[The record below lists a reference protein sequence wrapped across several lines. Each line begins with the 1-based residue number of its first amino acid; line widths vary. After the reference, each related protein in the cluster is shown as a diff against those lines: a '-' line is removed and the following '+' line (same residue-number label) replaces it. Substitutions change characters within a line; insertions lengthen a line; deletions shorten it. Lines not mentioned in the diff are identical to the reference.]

1 MTNQIALGLGALILL
16 FFGVDYL
23 VYQWDLTVFL
33 GRKLVELIE
42 WMAFWR

>member
-16 FFGVDYL
+16 GLGADYMFFGMENSL
-23 VYQWDLTVFL
+23 FL
-33 GRKLVELIE
+33 ARKLVDMIE